1 MMKPPSQTSSRPG
14 KTCRFILFALGV
26 VLLFAISFTAMQ
38 AINNP
43 KRLIGNYLE
52 HHHYT
57 YDLAASEIIKLGPTT
72 YELLDPPL
80 DSATQT
86 PLAKW
91 QLLPFSRFLYF
102 AEPMDLSPV
111 HTVHLSI
118 TLSEEDYQQL
128 VQAAQQAN
136 LSLEDYAAQHLK

>member
-1 MMKPPSQTSSRPG
+1 M
-14 KTCRFILFALGV
+14 CIILLAFITLILAKE
-26 VLLFAISFTAMQ
+26 A
-38 AINNP
+38 NDP

-102 AEPMDLSPV
+102 AAPMDLPSV